1 MAARTRAQA
10 LEATSAALRTSAA
23 AAPAP
28 ASLAAALRASDR
40 VSLIAEIKRRSPSRG
55 SMDEAMVAASR
66 AVDLVSAGAAALS
79 VLTEPDSF
87 GGSNRDLLD
96 VVAAVSCPVLKKDF
110 HVHPLQLW
118 EARALGASAALLIAR
133 ALGPEETAFL
143 TESAREAGVEP
154 LIEVRD
160 EAELEWAVEAG
171 ATLIGV
177 NRRNLE
183 TLQMEPGV
191 LDLILPR
198 VPAGCV
204 AIAESGILSR
214 ADVEAVAALGADAV
228 LVGSL
233 FSTSENAGQ
242 SAGSLAG
249 VARQP
254 GRRRG

>member
-1 MAARTRAQA
+1 M
-10 LEATSAALRTSAA
+10 
-23 AAPAP
+23 
-28 ASLAAALRASDR
+28 
-40 VSLIAEIKRRSPSRG
+40 
-55 SMDEAMVAASR
+55 
-66 AVDLVSAGAAALS
+66 
-79 VLTEPDSF
+79 
-87 GGSNRDLLD
+87 
-96 VVAAVSCPVLKKDF
+96 SCPVLKKDF

-191 LDLILPR
+191 LDRILPR

-214 ADVEAVAALGADAV
+214 ADVEAVAALGTDAV